1 MNHYSSHSESETE
14 SNVEHHSYDPNT
26 GRVDQSIAYVDAIA
40 GGTHRGESMIA
51 RELREQRE
59 REEELRSQW
68 KSAGIDVPL
77 VTLEPADTPF
87 NQPDPY
93 QPPHAHHQPAQKQ
106 TPNRLGALSASRQ
119 SVDSE
124 SSVATDH
131 SYLDNRDSAHVP
143 VSAPARPRVQPHV
156 SSDDEDDDGGHRY
169 MPITETPVEREIRLA
184 REREE
189 ALRAEKGNVYIDVH
203 HMNTKGHV

>member
-1 MNHYSSHSESETE
+1 MSHYSSHSESETE
-14 SNVEHHSYDPNT
+14 SNIDHAYDPST
-26 GRVDQSIAYVDAIA
+26 GRVDQNIAYVDAIA
-40 GGTHRGESMIA
+40 GATHRGESLIA

-68 KSAGIDVPL
+68 KSAGMDVPL
-77 VTLEPADTPF
+77 VTLEPADTPY

-93 QPPHAHHQPAQKQ
+93 QSRQSHQPAPPKQ
-106 TPNRLGALSASRQ
+106 HTPNRLGGSLSASRQ

-131 SYLDNRDSAHVP
+131 SYLDGGYAP
-143 VSAPARPRVQPHV
+143 VATPTRPKVQPYV
-156 SSDDEDDDGGHRY
+156 SSDDEEENNAYRY
-169 MPITETPVEREIRLA
+169 LPINETPVEREIRIA

-189 ALRAEKGNVYIDVH
+189 ALRAEKGDLIIILLI
-203 HMNTKGHV
+203 